1 MRKRGIKARKM
12 AVLNMAATGAN
23 IRALMAAAGV
33 TAAEVAQMLGLTT
46 ANAVYRWMNGTAVP
60 SIANLLL
67 LRDILDAGIDEILVT
82 DRVA

>member
-1 MRKRGIKARKM
+1 MASFYAEEGKGERHGSIK
-12 AVLNMAATGAN
+12 
-23 IRALMAAAGV
+23 LMAAAGV

-60 SIANLLL
+60 SIDNLIL
-67 LRDILDAGIDEILVT
+67 LRDILGAGLDEILVT

>member
-1 MRKRGIKARKM
+1 MRKREKVREM
-12 AVLNMAATGAN
+12 AVLNMVATGAN

-46 ANAVYRWMNGTAVP
+46 ANAVYRWMNGTSVP
-60 SIANLLL
+60 SIDNLLL
-67 LRDILDAGIDEILVT
+67 LREILGTGIDEILVT

>member
-46 ANAVYRWMNGTAVP
+46 ANAVYRWMNGTSVP
-60 SIANLLL
+60 SIDNLLV
-67 LRDILDAGIDEILVT
+67 LRDILGAGLDDILVV